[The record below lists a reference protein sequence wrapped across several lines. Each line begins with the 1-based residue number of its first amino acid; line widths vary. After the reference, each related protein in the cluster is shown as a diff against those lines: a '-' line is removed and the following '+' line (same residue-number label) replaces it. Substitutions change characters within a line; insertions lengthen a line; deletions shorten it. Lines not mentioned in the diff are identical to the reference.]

1 MCEYCEGE
9 RPLAMDAVSSN
20 KRVNCFVIIDGCLR
34 TANDYTVHGQRLPL
48 DFCPKC
54 GRDLR
59 EGDHD

>member
-1 MCEYCEGE
+1 
-9 RPLAMDAVSSN
+9 MDAASPN

-34 TANDYTVHGQRLPL
+34 TANDYTVHGPRLPL

-59 EGDHD
+59 GGEQ

>member
-9 RPLAMDAVSSN
+9 RPLAMDAASPN

-34 TANDYTVHGQRLPL
+34 TANDYTVHGPRLPL

-59 EGDHD
+59 GEKE